1 MRVLLASFA
10 YNEGEKIRRV
20 LAKCRAAQDALRSTL
35 PFDVLVMDDGSS
47 DGALDG
53 AAGEFGGVVLR
64 NERNMGIGW
73 SIRRVIGHARAQGYD
88 CLAIMA
94 GNDKDDP
101 AQLERL
107 VAPIRDEG
115 YDFVQGSRYLP
126 GGEIGAM
133 PLHRQIATRWAH
145 PWLFSLVTN
154 RRFTDTTNGFRA
166 LRLSMFDDPRIKLD
180 QRWLDRYELEP
191 YIFYQAVRLG
201 RRVKEVPVSKVY
213 PAKELG
219 YTKMPPITGWWS
231 ILRPLIYLALGVKK

>member
-1 MRVLLASFA
+1 
-10 YNEGEKIRRV
+10 
-20 LAKCRAAQDALRSTL
+20 
-35 PFDVLVMDDGSS
+35 
-47 DGALDG
+47 
-53 AAGEFGGVVLR
+53 
-64 NERNMGIGW
+64 
-73 SIRRVIGHARAQGYD
+73 
-88 CLAIMA
+88 
-94 GNDKDDP
+94 
-101 AQLERL
+101 
-107 VAPIRDEG
+107 
-115 YDFVQGSRYLP
+115 
-126 GGEIGAM
+126 M